1 MRIEQIVMFFK
12 NRNERCF
19 CCIMEIFNQQID
31 GLKKTL
37 NGYTISDD
45 ETKATLI
52 SVFKEHNYLLDPH
65 GAVAYNALQQ
75 YQTQHSNAKGL
86 ILETAHP
93 VKFYDVIEPLINQ
106 KVPIPETVVEQ
117 IKKEKVSTKISVNT
131 NELKGF
137 LLSQ

>member
-1 MRIEQIVMFFK
+1 MDVGDPSNFIR
-12 NRNERCF
+12 
-19 CCIMEIFNQQID
+19 IMEIFHQQID

-45 ETKATLI
+45 ETKATLV
-52 SVFKEHNYLLDPH
+52 SVFEKHNYLLDPH
-65 GAVAYNALQQ
+65 GAVAYNALRQ
-75 YQTQHSNAKGL
+75 YQAQHPNAKGA

-106 KVPIPETVVEQ
+106 KVPVPESVAEQ
-117 IKKEKVSTKISVNT
+117 IKKEKVSIKISANT
-131 NELKGF
+131 SELKDF